1 MSDARKQR
9 SVVKTAVNLRSVH
22 SVWAHSQ
29 SNFSLIQSGT
39 NSGSG
44 FKCRG
49 GKLKY
54 KRRSN

>member
-1 MSDARKQR
+1 MGNMSDARKQR
-9 SVVKTAVNLRSVH
+9 SVVKTAATSTRI
-22 SVWAHSQ
+22 
-29 SNFSLIQSGT
+29 SLIQSGT